1 MKTDPHAQSADRPAS
16 ELNAEIEHTGEGL
29 VIRPTCPAQT
39 SGNHWFACTAALD
52 ATEHPIV
59 VRIAWPPVTGG
70 MDGEYAG
77 NHPFADV
84 LDRVIFIDQGDG
96 YWRRVQ
102 STERTDDGVRLTLA
116 KGASGRRL
124 AVGMPVGPGD
134 LDTMVTNAK
143 SDANAQVESIG
154 TSPRG
159 NPVHGITI
167 GNPDTCEGAF
177 AITAYQ
183 HYSEWAGVRV
193 AGSMAEYLLSD
204 DASELRQRWCWLI
217 YPCLNIDA
225 LLHGWEAD
233 RFQTEGVNMNR
244 DWSAFSMAE
253 TRAVR
258 DHLGAIAGSGVTVR
272 HGLDLH
278 MGWHSRDTCGAGLT
292 VFNDEATP
300 SSLVR
305 RQQQFAE
312 RLMANADYTDFIWHA
327 GGIERPNF
335 AGWFTRTYGVPGQ
348 TLEISR
354 HRWRQ
359 RKDGQWVAPSIEREQ
374 ALGVAIAGALDVFN
388 SR

>member
-1 MKTDPHAQSADRPAS
+1 MPVNR
-16 ELNAEIEHTGEGL
+16 
-29 VIRPTCPAQT
+29 
-39 SGNHWFACTAALD
+39 GNLD
-52 ATEHPIV
+52 A
-59 VRIAWPPVTGG
+59 
-70 MDGEYAG
+70 
-77 NHPFADV
+77 
-84 LDRVIFIDQGDG
+84 L
-96 YWRRVQ
+96 
-102 STERTDDGVRLTLA
+102 
-116 KGASGRRL
+116 
-124 AVGMPVGPGD
+124 
-134 LDTMVTNAK
+134 VTNAK
-143 SDANAQVESIG
+143 SNADAQVESIG

-167 GNPDTCEGAF
+167 GDPDTCEGSF

-193 AGSMAEYLLSD
+193 AGSMVDYLLSD
-204 DASELRQRWCWLI
+204 SASKLRQRWCWRI

-233 RFQTEGVNMNR
+233 RLQTEGVNMNR
-244 DWSAFSMAE
+244 DWSAFTMPE

-258 DHLGAIAGSGVTVR
+258 DHIGAIAGSGVAIR

-292 VFNDEATP
+292 VFNDQVTP
-300 SSLVR
+300 RSLVQQ
-305 RQQQFAE
+305 QQQFAE
-312 RLMANADYTDFIWHA
+312 LLMASADYTDFIWHA

-354 HRWRQ
+354 HRWR
-359 RKDGQWVAPSIEREQ
+359 RRSDGRWVAPCIDLER
-374 ALGVAIAGALDVFN
+374 ALGVAIVDALSAFH